1 MDPIPTP
8 LDPRMVLMNTIYTSI
23 MYFIWFVNVF
33 LQKIQHKTKVN
44 TFFKRIGLSLII

>member
-8 LDPRMVLMNTIYTSI
+8 LDPRMVLMNTTSI

-44 TFFKRIGLSLII
+44 TFLRRLVYH